1 MTAISH
7 TAASLDDAGEPRARI
22 ASWGT
27 LLAAPYALYLV
38 LVLLVPL
45 GIVTVYSFFTYSTT
59 GVALPVLTLRNYA
72 QLADP
77 YFLRLIGRTAG
88 IALKTTA
95 ICVVLGYPLAYA
107 LARAK
112 GALASLGFFLLLT
125 PLMVSPVVRALGWY
139 VLLDR
144 NGLVNTVLVA
154 CGAGRQQLLF
164 SEPAVLVGLSHLLL
178 PFMVLPLVASIER
191 IPPSLEEAARNLGA
205 SPLGVFRKVIL
216 PLSLP
221 GLISGAVL
229 VYVESASAYVL
240 PALLGGRFVR
250 MIGNE
255 VYDALLVSYN
265 VPQAAMLTVA
275 LVVVTIG
282 ILGAS
287 MALARR
293 AIAVG
298 RASR

>member
-7 TAASLDDAGEPRARI
+7 SGAPMQKVGDDHERAVL
-22 ASWGT
+22 WGA
-27 LLAAPYALYLV
+27 LLAGPYTVYLV
-38 LVLLVPL
+38 LILLVPL
-45 GIVTVYSFFTYSTT
+45 GIVTLYSFFTYSTT
-59 GVALPVLTLRNYA
+59 GVALPVLTLKNYA

-77 YFLRLIGRTAG
+77 YFLRLISRTAG
-88 IALKTTA
+88 IALETTA
-95 ICVVLGYPLAYA
+95 ICIVLGYPLAYA
-107 LARAK
+107 LARAR
-112 GALASLGFFLLLT
+112 GALASFGFFLLLT

-144 NGLVNTVLVA
+144 NGLVNFVLVA
-154 CGAGRQQLLF
+154 LGTERQQLLF
-164 SEPAVLVGLSHLLL
+164 SEPAVLIGLSHLLL

-191 IPPSLEEAARNLGA
+191 IPPDLEEAARNLGA
-205 SPLGVFRKVIL
+205 GSLDVFRKVIL

-221 GLISGAVL
+221 GLVSGAVL

-265 VPQAAMLTVA
+265 VPQAAMLTVT
-275 LVVVTIG
+275 LVVFTIG
-282 ILGAS
+282 ILGT
-287 MALARR
+287 ALAGLRR
-293 AIAVG
+293 ATTVG
-298 RASR
+298 RSPR

>member
-7 TAASLDDAGEPRARI
+7 SDTAPQRADGDGERVTP
-22 ASWGT
+22 WGQ

-38 LVLLVPL
+38 VVLLAPL

-59 GVALPVLTLRNYA
+59 GVVLPVLTLKNYA

-88 IALKTTA
+88 IALNTTA
-95 ICVVLGYPLAYA
+95 ICVILGYPLAYA
-107 LARAK
+107 LARAR
-112 GALASLGFFLLLT
+112 GALAALGFFLLLT

-144 NGLVNTVLVA
+144 NGLVNSVLA
-154 CGAGRQQLLF
+154 SLGAGRQQLLF
-164 SEPAVLVGLSHLLL
+164 SQAAVLVGLSHLLL

-191 IPPSLEEAARNLGA
+191 IPPELEEAAQNLGA
-205 SPLGVFRKVIL
+205 GSLAVFRKVIL

-250 MIGNE
+250 MIGNQ
-255 VYDALLVSYN
+255 VYDSLLTSYN
-265 VPQAAMLTVA
+265 IPQAAMLTVT
-275 LVVVTIG
+275 LVAFTIAV
-282 ILGAS
+282 LGT
-287 MALARR
+287 
-293 AIAVG
+293 AIAVMR
-298 RASR
+298 RATAARSA

>member
-1 MTAISH
+1 MTPISH
-7 TAASLDDAGEPRARI
+7 STTPLQKAGDSPERAV
-22 ASWGT
+22 SWGAV
-27 LLAAPYALYLV
+27 LAGPYAVYLV
-38 LVLLVPL
+38 LILLVPL

-59 GVALPVLTLRNYA
+59 GVALPVLTFKNYA

-88 IALKTTA
+88 IALETTA
-95 ICVVLGYPLAYA
+95 ICIVLGYPLAYA
-107 LARAK
+107 LARAR
-112 GALASLGFFLLLT
+112 GALASFGFFLLLT

-144 NGLVNTVLVA
+144 NGLVNSVVVA
-154 CGAGRQQLLF
+154 LGAKRQQLLF
-164 SEPAVLVGLSHLLL
+164 SEAAVLVGLSHLLL
-178 PFMVLPLVASIER
+178 PFMALPLVASIER
-191 IPPSLEEAARNLGA
+191 IPPDLEEAARNLGA
-205 SPLGVFRKVIL
+205 SSFGVFRKVIL

-221 GLISGAVL
+221 GLVSGAVL

-265 VPQAAMLTVA
+265 VPQASMLTVT
-275 LVVVTIG
+275 LVVFTIG
-282 ILGAS
+282 ILGTG
-287 MALARR
+287 LAVLRR
-293 AIAVG
+293 ATTIG
-298 RASR
+298 RSLR